1 MVSNYLIRRY
11 YATPLPFTERL
22 RRADQMMSR
31 CNFCGEWTNKK
42 NSLCRHCD
50 AQGYPMIDDVERTA

>member
-11 YATPLPFTERL
+11 YARPLPFTERL

-42 NSLCRHCD
+42 NRLCHYCTEN
-50 AQGYPMIDDVERTA
+50 GYPMIDDVERTA